1 MSQKP
6 IKILLVEDNA
16 GDARLFREMFQDQS
30 SHEIELTRVE
40 SLREAETRLAGHA
53 FDIIL
58 LDLGL
63 TDAQGL
69 EAVQRVCAAAPKI
82 PLVVLTALDDEVA
95 AAQALQ
101 EGAQDY
107 LIKGQIETRGLL
119 RAMRYAI
126 KRKTKEL
133 ASSVEKEEM
142 TYSAQHDFLTGL
154 PNRMLLSDR
163 ARQAIALA
171 PRHKKKVAVLSLDLD
186 GFKGINDSLG
196 HSTGDKL
203 LQSVAKRLVD
213 CVRGSDTVSRQGGDE
228 FVVLLSEVA
237 QAEDAAVTAKRML
250 QAVGEAHGID
260 LHDLNVTASIG
271 LSLYPD
277 DGSDPETLVKNA
289 DAAMYQA
296 KANGRKNYRFFTPAM
311 NGGPE
316 RKYVEESLGAPGFN
330 ERAV

>member
-16 GDARLFREMFQDQS
+16 GDARLFREMLKDQGP
-30 SHEIELTRVE
+30 HEIELTRVE

-69 EAVQRVCAAAPKI
+69 EVVQRVCAAAPKI
-82 PLVVLTALDDEVA
+82 PLVVLTGLDDDLV

-142 TYSAQHDFLTGL
+142 TYSAQHDSLTGL
-154 PNRMLLSDR
+154 PNRVLLNDR
-163 ARQAIALA
+163 LKQAIASA
-171 PRHKKKVAVLSLDLD
+171 PRHKKKVVVLSMDLN
-186 GFKGINDSLG
+186 GFKDINDSLG

-203 LQSVAKRLVD
+203 LQSIAKRLVD

-228 FVVLLSEVA
+228 FIVLLSEVA
-237 QAEDAAVTAKRML
+237 QAEGAAVTAKRML
-250 QAVGEAHGID
+250 QAVGETYCIDRHD
-260 LHDLNVTASIG
+260 LHVTASIG

-296 KANGRKNYRFFTPAM
+296 KENAGQNYRFFTPAM
-311 NGGPE
+311 N
-316 RKYVEESLGAPGFN
+316 
-330 ERAV
+330 